1 MTTRARFVMDFAQ
14 HWATRATA
22 TTAPPRLVRPR
33 PRQRNGKTM
42 TGISS
47 RHLSRVHETS
57 SCVLA
62 QPRVSFHVICTCL
75 HSPQSTLAR
84 ARAPPRAACNPSF
97 AYCRTFSPM
106 NHARR
111 PSHLRVSPVVQREI
125 SPVPDHDWSTE
136 SSISSPTRVIA
147 SSRHLISNDF
157 TPPPGPFAWWPW
169 TRDERPV
176 DVRGGRRERARGVP
190 SGTARARRG

>member
-14 HWATRATA
+14 HWATQATE

-97 AYCRTFSPM
+97 AYCRKFSPM

-111 PSHLRVSPVVQREI
+111 PCHLPSSKERSLPCLITIGQRSASISPPVGGTTQSPVIQSSSHPVIQSSSDLQRL
-125 SPVPDHDWSTE
+125 H
-136 SSISSPTRVIA
+136 
-147 SSRHLISNDF
+147 
-157 TPPPGPFAWWPW
+157 TP
-169 TRDERPV
+169 
-176 DVRGGRRERARGVP
+176 
-190 SGTARARRG
+190 ARAIRVVAVDTR